1 MSVLAEFRPR
11 DASAV
16 FSELRDLWRR
26 LKGARTVPSKTAL
39 GAEVLR
45 PWLPNILIVEL
56 LEQRFRFR
64 LVGTAIVTAIGRD
77 LTGAYFDEV
86 SAPVFYPSLAVPY
99 DRARQTAE
107 PVEYE
112 VRHGLFVVAHELQ
125 LRPRQLILPCS
136 KFNGDID
143 TFVSCIVPEAH

>member
-11 DASAV
+11 DVSAV

-26 LKGARTVPSKTAL
+26 LKGARMVPSKTAL

-77 LTGAYFDEV
+77 VTGAYFDEV
-86 SAPVFYPSLAVPY
+86 SAPCFTRL
-99 DRARQTAE
+99 
-107 PVEYE
+107 
-112 VRHGLFVVAHELQ
+112 
-125 LRPRQLILPCS
+125 
-136 KFNGDID
+136 
-143 TFVSCIVPEAH
+143 